1 MTTGPHGRSFILRW
15 YFPEG
20 NFTETRSQYANEAIS
35 IELIIVFFFL
45 VLVFLMV
52 ALLTFRNIS
61 AS

>member
-35 IELIIVFFFL
+35 IELIIVYIYIFSISFSDGCF
-45 VLVFLMV
+45 V
-52 ALLTFRNIS
+52 NI
-61 AS
+61 